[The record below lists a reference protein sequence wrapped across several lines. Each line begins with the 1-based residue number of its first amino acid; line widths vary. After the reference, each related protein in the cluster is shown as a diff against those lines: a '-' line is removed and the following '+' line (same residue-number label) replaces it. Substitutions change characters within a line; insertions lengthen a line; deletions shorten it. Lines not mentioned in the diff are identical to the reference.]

1 MMMKTMNQMLK
12 LPWKSQ
18 LSLTLTSHFS
28 MNHSAVVLID
38 LVMLTLIMSFG
49 LLMTVVTEL
58 TIAISVNRLAMFV
71 ESKLLPALMVKILN
85 VQPKECL
92 VLALTWTMNVT
103 LATIELVKVDLVLR
117 RLKILP
123 LNKEHNS

>member
-1 MMMKTMNQMLK
+1 
-12 LPWKSQ
+12 
-18 LSLTLTSHFS
+18 